1 MAGVSNHQPDF
12 HVKEL
17 IDKLRGWVATRRTN
31 YIRTFKNPTGEE
43 VLRDLARFCRANK
56 STFHSD
62 PRAHAVME
70 GRREV
75 WLRIQQHL
83 NLSDAELWELYQP
96 RGNPVNE

>member
-1 MAGVSNHQPDF
+1 M
-12 HVKEL
+12 KEL

-31 YIRTFKNPTGEE
+31 YIRTFNNPTGEE
-43 VLRDLARFCRANK
+43 VLRDLAHFCRANK

-62 PRAHAVME
+62 ARAHAVME

-83 NLSDAELWELYQP
+83 NLNDAELWELYHP